1 MIWLTWRQYRVQTLV
16 ALVALVV
23 IAAALLVT
31 GIQIRDTYDSNILGC
46 GADCGSAKNA
56 FITEYESLYF
66 LATGLVIAVPGVF
79 GIFWGAPLIARELET
94 GTHRLVWNQSISR
107 THWLAVK
114 LSAVGLSAVAVS
126 GLLSLMVTWW
136 ASPLDEIHSERFT
149 PVLFD
154 GRGIVPLAYAAF
166 AFTAGACAGLLIR
179 RTVPAMAATLALFV
193 AVQVLM
199 PFAVRPHLI
208 APEHAVVSLKAI
220 TMPGDEGG
228 AEASATPPE
237 WTATN
242 ILLSGDEDNAS
253 LDVGVS
259 KPGAWVVSG
268 TGPVLDAT
276 GREVRGAEGCA
287 SRDTDAIKCFAE
299 SDLHVE
305 VSYHPADRYWP
316 FQWIETA
323 IFLALAGLLSGF
335 CAWWL
340 RRRLN

>member
-16 ALVALVV
+16 ALAALVA
-23 IAAALLVT
+23 IAAALLIT
-31 GIQIRDTYDSNILGC
+31 GIQIRDTYDSNIVGC
-46 GADCGSAKNA
+46 GTDCGSAKNA
-56 FITEYESLYF
+56 FVTRYNDLYF
-66 LATGLVIAVPGVF
+66 FATGLVIVVPGVF

-107 THWLAVK
+107 SRWLAVK
-114 LSAVGLSAVAVS
+114 LSAVGLTAVAVT
-126 GLLSLMVTWW
+126 GLFSLMVTWW
-136 ASPLDEIHSERFT
+136 ADPLDEVNSERFT

-166 AFTAGACAGLLIR
+166 AFTVGACAGLLIR
-179 RTVPAMAATLALFV
+179 RTVPAMAATLAVFV
-193 AVQVLM
+193 AIQVLM
-199 PFAVRPHLI
+199 PFAVRPHLMT
-208 APEHAVVSLKAI
+208 PERAEVTLRAI
-220 TMPGDEGG
+220 TMPGGDGDG
-228 AEASATPPE
+228 QKSAAPPE

-242 ILLSGDEDNAS
+242 ILLSGDGDDAH

-268 TGPVLDAT
+268 NGPVLDSA
-276 GREVRGAEGCA
+276 GRSVRGAEGCA
-287 SRDTDAIKCFAE
+287 HRDIDAMKCFAT

-305 VSYHPADRYWP
+305 VSYQPADRYWT

-323 IFLALAGLLSGF
+323 IFLALAGLLTGF

>member
-16 ALVALVV
+16 ALAALVAV
-23 IAAALLVT
+23 AAALLIT
-31 GIQIRDTYDSNILGC
+31 GIQIRDTYDSNIVGC
-46 GADCGSAKNA
+46 GADCGSARNA
-56 FITEYESLYF
+56 FVTKYDALYS
-66 LATGLVIAVPGVF
+66 LATGLVVAVPGVF

-107 THWLAVK
+107 TRWLAVK
-114 LSAVGLSAVAVS
+114 LSAVGLSAVAVT

-136 ASPLDEIHSERFT
+136 AAPLDEVHGERFT

-166 AFTAGACAGLLIR
+166 AFTVGACAGLLIR

-199 PFAVRPHLI
+199 PFAVRPHLMT
-208 APEHAVVSLKAI
+208 PERAEVALSAL
-220 TMPGDEGG
+220 TMAGSEDD
-228 AEASATPPE
+228 AKASAVPSE

-242 ILLSGDEDNAS
+242 ILLSGDDENAHV
-253 LDVGVS
+253 DVGVA
-259 KPGAWVVSG
+259 KPGAWMVSDG
-268 TGPVLDAT
+268 GPVLDSA
-276 GREVRGAEGCA
+276 GRAVRGAEGCA
-287 SRDTDAIKCFAE
+287 KRDMDPMKCFAE

-316 FQWIETA
+316 FQWIESA
-323 IFLALAGLLSGF
+323 VFLALAGLLTGF